1 MRAIT
6 HSLLFIFLMLQ
17 FSCNPATKEIPGT
30 FQAGFKTIR
39 SSDPS
44 RFYKPNTDTSDY
56 LHYRPIDLD
65 VWYPAQTA
73 PSDTALLFGN
83 ILGLLEKRANYYTA
97 SKSAAGFT
105 QQLADYLCKGFKCSD
120 PARLLSYRT
129 ASYQDAKP
137 AGGKFPLIIY
147 LCSYNGMGYENFSL
161 FEDLAK
167 KGFWVISINSIGR
180 YPGDMTMRNGDLME
194 QVNDALFSYK
204 IIAASPEVDV
214 SKVGIVGYS
223 WGGLTAAVLAE
234 KIPGTACLVSLDGS
248 EFHHYGQVH
257 EEDLDFNGIVNN
269 PEFKDHSLSMPY
281 LRLESSSAETNQK
294 EDSLYNFA
302 EKLSGKKLILSVDS
316 AAHEDFGCLSA
327 VVNISGGCM
336 NNHKYE
342 GIAALTENYLEDH
355 LKGTNTF
362 PPLLKQQLNKTI
374 KEK

>member
-17 FSCNPATKEIPGT
+17 FSCNPATKEIPGI

-120 PARLLSYRT
+120 PARLLNYRT

-137 AGGKFPLIIY
+137 AGGKFPLR
-147 LCSYNGMGYENFSL
+147 LPGARAGLRAQVPEGM
-161 FEDLAK
+161 
-167 KGFWVISINSIGR
+167 I
-180 YPGDMTMRNGDLME
+180 PGGAGSSRGSR
-194 QVNDALFSYK
+194 AR
-204 IIAASPEVDV
+204 AASR
-214 SKVGIVGYS
+214 
-223 WGGLTAAVLAE
+223 ARAE
-234 KIPGTACLVSLDGS
+234 AKRRGRARACC
-248 EFHHYGQVH
+248 
-257 EEDLDFNGIVNN
+257 NA
-269 PEFKDHSLSMPY
+269 M
-281 LRLESSSAETNQK
+281 RW
-294 EDSLYNFA
+294 
-302 EKLSGKKLILSVDS
+302 
-316 AAHEDFGCLSA
+316 
-327 VVNISGGCM
+327 
-336 NNHKYE
+336 
-342 GIAALTENYLEDH
+342 
-355 LKGTNTF
+355 
-362 PPLLKQQLNKTI
+362 
-374 KEK
+374 